1 MKVRGDKTLS
11 QITEDSMLHHALD
24 EESNSIATIVR
35 HLSGNMISRWTNFF
49 EEDGEKVNRDRPSEF
64 YVDYTPSKDELL
76 MRWEKGWE
84 VFFNTLDSI
93 TVDDLERTVRIR
105 GEEHTVLEAL
115 NRQLAHYSEHMGQM
129 IFLVKHFNSSNWKTL
144 SLPRTKRTA
153 FE

>member
-11 QITEDSMLHHALD
+11 QITEDSMLHHELD

-49 EEDGEKVNRDRPSEF
+49 DEDGEKVNRDRPSEF

-76 MRWEKGWE
+76 VRWEKGWE

-93 TVDDLERTVRIR
+93 TVDVLERTVRIR
-105 GEEHTVLEAL
+105 GEEHTVVEAL

-129 IFLVKHFNSSNWKTL
+129 IFLVKHFNSNNWKTL

-153 FE
+153 SE